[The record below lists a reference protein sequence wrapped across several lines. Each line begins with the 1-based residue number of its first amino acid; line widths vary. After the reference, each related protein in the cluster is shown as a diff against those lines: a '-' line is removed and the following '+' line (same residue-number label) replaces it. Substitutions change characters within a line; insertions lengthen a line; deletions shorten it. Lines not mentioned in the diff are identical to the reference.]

1 MFIMY
6 WHLQPPVKEGFLISN
21 SFLKHN
27 HWSAFLSPFI
37 CSFFPRAYKIDFL
50 LLLFF
55 LHQIYYFLFFFSFF
69 SIFKRIF
76 LHFIYSYLFISICIK
91 PGVINLQGVIEKSL
105 FITLNWSSS
114 QYKSVTQLQLILF
127 NLKDNLIIMGIS
139 FFMQPDLYSLY
150 YLNKGVW
157 KSMPDFSSMCKKL
170 QCRIKQIY
178 TTY

>member
-1 MFIMY
+1 MVRFSFPFHLFIY
-6 WHLQPPVKEGFLISN
+6 FLGPT
-21 SFLKHN
+21 K
-27 HWSAFLSPFI
+27 FI
-37 CSFFPRAYKIDFL
+37 SFFFFSFF
-50 LLLFF
+50 FF
-55 LHQIYYFLFFFSFF
+55 LHQIYYFRFFSRFF
-69 SIFKRIF
+69 PILKELFYIF
-76 LHFIYSYLFISICIK
+76 IK
-91 PGVINLQGVIEKSL
+91 PGVINLQGVNEKSL

-127 NLKDNLIIMGIS
+127 NLKDDLIIMGII
-139 FFMQPDLYSLY
+139 FFMQPELYLLY

>member
-1 MFIMY
+1 MVRFSFPFHLFIY
-6 WHLQPPVKEGFLISN
+6 FLGPT
-21 SFLKHN
+21 K
-27 HWSAFLSPFI
+27 FI
-37 CSFFPRAYKIDFL
+37 SFFFFSFF
-50 LLLFF
+50 FF
-55 LHQIYYFLFFFSFF
+55 LHQIYYFRFFSRFF
-69 SIFKRIF
+69 PILKELFYI
-76 LHFIYSYLFISICIK
+76 LFIYLFIFICIK
-91 PGVINLQGVIEKSL
+91 PGVINLQGVKEKSL

-127 NLKDNLIIMGIS
+127 NLKDNLIIMGII
-139 FFMQPDLYSLY
+139 FFMQPELYLLY